1 MAMLIDRR
9 YNPFRDFEDIDR
21 SFFGDNSLAE
31 FKTDIRD
38 IGDAYVM
45 ECDLPGFRKED
56 IALNLHDKV
65 LTIKAE
71 RHSDFEN
78 AEKKGSYLR
87 CERSFGSYT
96 RSFDVTGVDTTK
108 VRAAYNNGVLAITL
122 PKYVKPQ
129 PTAQTIPLTDKSSHP
144 FRKIAF
150 FFLSCIY
157 FVSFPSSYPRHL
169 PAGCGIRPPE

>member
-65 LTIKAE
+65 LPSRLSATAILE
-71 RHSDFEN
+71 RR
-78 AEKKGSYLR
+78 EKG
-87 CERSFGSYT
+87 
-96 RSFDVTGVDTTK
+96 
-108 VRAAYNNGVLAITL
+108 
-122 PKYVKPQ
+122 Q
-129 PTAQTIPLTDKSSHP
+129 
-144 FRKIAF
+144 
-150 FFLSCIY
+150 
-157 FVSFPSSYPRHL
+157 L
-169 PAGCGIRPPE
+169 PALRAQLWQLYSQL